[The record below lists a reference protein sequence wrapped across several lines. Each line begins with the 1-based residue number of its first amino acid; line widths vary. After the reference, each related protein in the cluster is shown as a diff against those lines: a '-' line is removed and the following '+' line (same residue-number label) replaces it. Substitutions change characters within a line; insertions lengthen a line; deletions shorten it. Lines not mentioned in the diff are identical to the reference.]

1 MGLGRCSSS
10 NWNTTTKSIR
20 FRNRILDNLSFKKV
34 AFSDDADFSHS
45 SFVNATFIECCFSIN
60 GNYSFDGCDLEN
72 CTFMDVTASVFG
84 CKQSLPDFFEMIKK
98 KKNYFLW
105 CKESG
110 SSKIRWRTN
119 KSSNKGNVWF
129 IATIEILLIF
139 VLVMICLNY
148 GCLNWLIDLK
158 QNTCTFTKNFRKD
171 LRPIFPKNCL

>member
-98 KKNYFLW
+98 KKITFSDVKNLDQAKFDDERIKAAI
-105 CKESG
+105 KE
-110 SSKIRWRTN
+110 
-119 KSSNKGNVWF
+119 
-129 IATIEILLIF
+129 
-139 VLVMICLNY
+139 
-148 GCLNWLIDLK
+148 
-158 QNTCTFTKNFRKD
+158 TFG
-171 LRPIFPKNCL
+171 L

>member
-1 MGLGRCSSS
+1 MGKFLVNQQELHGKMGLRRCSSS

-60 GNYSFDGCDLEN
+60 RNYSFDGCDLEN

-98 KKNYFLW
+98 KKITFSDVKNLDQAKFDDERIKAAI
-105 CKESG
+105 KE
-110 SSKIRWRTN
+110 
-119 KSSNKGNVWF
+119 
-129 IATIEILLIF
+129 
-139 VLVMICLNY
+139 
-148 GCLNWLIDLK
+148 
-158 QNTCTFTKNFRKD
+158 TFG
-171 LRPIFPKNCL
+171 L